1 MQIYLFAD
9 VTLSLYSTC
18 TQLSSCWR
26 YTVPLLHIYTK
37 LSSCWRDT
45 LPLLLKY
52 SIIFLL
58 TWHCSF
64 TPEVLNYLLADVTL
78 SLYFTSI
85 LNYLLADVPLSL
97 YFTSILNYLLADVTL
112 SLYSWSTQLSSCWR
126 VTLSLYSWSTE
137 LSSCWRDTVPLLHL
151 YCWLFSL
158 VSLACIFNPHISILY
173 TLSGDTFPLIHLY
186 FWLFSLVSLAWA
198 SHTSFQGSF
207 STFWPCLIATT
218 MVWQMLIISALLL
231 YPLDCFH
238 IVLGSLGSVIFL
250 IRYFFIWSFF
260 IQSLFIRSILINTI
274 QFLCR
279 SFFTLLLFINHEQK
293 ERNALVSWV
302 R

>member
-1 MQIYLFAD
+1 MSPSVLIDAD
-9 VTLSLYSTC
+9 LSL
-18 TQLSSCWR
+18 
-26 YTVPLLHIYTK
+26 
-37 LSSCWRDT
+37 CWRDT
-45 LPLLLKY
+45 IPLFHMY

-58 TWHCSF
+58 TLHCPFTSHLYWIIFLLTWHSPF
-64 TPEVLNYLLADVTL
+64 TPEVLNYLLADAWPCP
-78 SLYFTSI
+78 FTPEV
-85 LNYLLADVPLSL
+85 LNYLIAD
-97 YFTSILNYLLADVTL
+97 
-112 SLYSWSTQLSSCWR
+112 

-137 LSSCWRDTVPLLHL
+137 LSSCWRVTVPLLHL

-207 STFWPCLIATT
+207 STFWPCLIVTT
-218 MVWQMLIISALLL
+218 MVWQMLIISAVLL
-231 YPLDCFH
+231 YPLDCFY

-279 SFFTLLLFINHEQK
+279 SFFILLLFINHEQK